1 MIENEELLMSDGQHP
16 NGLLQQ
22 FDEAYSKVTLD
33 RRDIYG
39 APEDTYRR
47 VATLRA
53 IVDECADPQIREILG
68 MVVTKVARL
77 VQTPD
82 HLDSWVDV
90 AGYARCGV
98 MLLNDRPT
106 SVQHEP
112 PEGD

>member
-1 MIENEELLMSDGQHP
+1 MNEDQSSNSLLE
-16 NGLLQQ
+16 Q
-22 FDEAYSKVTLD
+22 FDKAYGNVTLD

-39 APEDTYRR
+39 APEETYRR
-47 VATLRA
+47 IATLRSV
-53 IVDECADPQIREILG
+53 VDECQDPQVREILG

-98 MLLNDRPT
+98 MLLNDRH
-106 SVQHEP
+106 Q
-112 PEGD
+112 

>member
-1 MIENEELLMSDGQHP
+1 MTKEQRPISLLE
-16 NGLLQQ
+16 Q
-22 FDEAYSKVTLD
+22 FDTAYANVTLD

-47 VATLRA
+47 IAALRSV
-53 IVDECADPQIREILG
+53 VDECPDPQVREVLA

-98 MLLNDRPT
+98 MLLNDRA
-106 SVQHEP
+106 S
-112 PEGD
+112 

>member
-1 MIENEELLMSDGQHP
+1 MSDIERP
-16 NGLLQQ
+16 TTLLEQ
-22 FDEAYSKVTLD
+22 FDAAYAKVTLD

-47 VATLRA
+47 IAALRA
-53 IVDECADPQIREILG
+53 VVDECPDPQIREILA
-68 MVVTKVARL
+68 MIVTKVARL

-98 MLLNDRPT
+98 MLLNDR
-106 SVQHEP
+106 SS
-112 PEGD
+112 